1 MSLIVLI
8 AMISFFE
15 SFKNPKNLR
24 KNPLQKYLKNYK
36 VTPLD
41 YTIVKLHIV

>member
-1 MSLIVLI
+1 MSLIAQLLLY
-8 AMISFFE
+8 FFE
-15 SFKNPKNLR
+15 IFKDPKISR

-36 VTPLD
+36 ATPLD

>member
-1 MSLIVLI
+1 MSLIAQLLLY
-8 AMISFFE
+8 SFFE
-15 SFKNPKNLR
+15 ISKDLKIR

-36 VTPLD
+36 ATPSD